1 MDQVCIPGLVPSED
15 EPPELEVAVGGTTHP
30 MAYRIETVTWGAELL
45 LNERTEQLITFLAD
59 HDRRSSVQIGAPGD
73 GVVPITFRK
82 HCPALGPVVNSWTL
96 STLDARWR
104 TADVRFR
111 TSEPDGRS
119 REQPLTS
126 LSRGLCTWHE
136 R

>member
-59 HDRRSSVQIGAPGD
+59 PDRRSSVQIGAPGD

-96 STLDARWR
+96 RPSMR
-104 TADVRFR
+104 
-111 TSEPDGRS
+111 DGAQQMCGFAHPS
-119 REQPLTS
+119 PMGGPGNS
-126 LSRGLCTWHE
+126 LSR